1 MADYKLVGSQL
12 TNLLS
17 YNTILGEN
25 TSLAKNVF
33 EIVNIPNS
41 VDLGYVN
48 GKLIRDGAVAFYID
62 ENEEMKPTLYALP
75 FNTLIYKKPYNLP
88 YKIEVIGEAGYTKV
102 LTEKEF
108 VIMYDNTEKRPIWT
122 DIMQYSER
130 LSECLRTCDINIKQ
144 QKTPRVWKVP
154 PDKEKTFRDLI
165 NNIDSCSDSI
175 IAYDSLDVEGIECIL
190 EPAPYIA
197 DKVDLHYKEIYNQY
211 LSFIGISTIQF
222 NKKERMVSNEIK
234 SQTGGSIAQRFS
246 RYEPRRKAIEEI
258 NKKFKEY
265 LEKPLSLKYYDGEP
279 SMEENKEKEVDNN
292 VSIVSNDDGLSK

>member
-1 MADYKLVGSQL
+1 MAEYKVVGSQL
-12 TNLLS
+12 TNLLT
-17 YNTILGEN
+17 YNTIIAEN

-33 EIVNIPNS
+33 KIENIPDTI
-41 VDLGYVN
+41 DLGYVN
-48 GKLIRDGAVAFYID
+48 GKLIRDGAVAFFID

-75 FNTLIYKKPYNLP
+75 FKTLIYKKPYNLP
-88 YKIEVIGEAGYTKV
+88 YKIEVIGENGYSKI

-108 VIMYDNTEKRPIWT
+108 VIMYDNTEKRPIWI

-165 NNIDSCSDSI
+165 NNIDSYSDSVM
-175 IAYDSLDVEGIECIL
+175 AYDSLELEGIECIL

-197 DKVDLHYKEIYNQY
+197 DKVDLHYKEIYNQF

-222 NKKERMVSNEIK
+222 NKKERMISEEIK

-246 RYEPRRKAIEEI
+246 RFEPRRKAIDKI

-265 LEKPLSLKYYDGEP
+265 LEKPLKLSYYDGEP
-279 SMEENKEKEVDNN
+279 STENEESEVDND
-292 VSIVSNDDGLSK
+292 VTIVSNDGLSK